1 MGIPGHLTC
10 LLRNLHASQEAIVR
24 TRHGKTDWF
33 KIGKGMCQD
42 VYCHPA
48 YLTSM
53 QSASC
58 EMLGWIITIWNQDF
72 QEKHQQPQKCRW
84 YYLNGRKQR
93 RNKETMR
100 VKRGEWKSWLKSQ
113 HSQMKIMASSPI
125 TLWQVDGKTME
136 TVTDFI
142 FLGYKITVD
151 GDCSHEIK
159 RLLFLGRKAMTNCC
173 G

>member
-1 MGIPGHLTC
+1 MGIPDHLTC
-10 LLRNLHASQEAIVR
+10 LLRNLAVGQEETVR
-24 TRHGKTDWF
+24 TLYGTTGWC
-33 KIGKGMCQD
+33 KIEKGVGQVSAVILFISSLHWAPHEKCGAGW
-42 VYCHPA
+42 V
-48 YLTSM
+48 TS
-53 QSASC
+53 
-58 EMLGWIITIWNQDF
+58 WNQDR

-151 GDCSHEIK
+151 GDCSLKIK
-159 RLLFLGRKAMTNCC
+159 RCLLLGRIPMTT
-173 G
+173 